1 LSDENRNAEEEKK
14 GIFGSIKEVF
24 MQIIEELL
32 EPPTISA
39 VRSLEIYPFC
49 FTVYTILV
57 KLWKCS
63 KRFQLMQCA
72 HSTQIFGF
80 VVGAI
85 PWLKSFIIGE
95 NAPLHVIQETLQLL
109 G

>member
-1 LSDENRNAEEEKK
+1 
-14 GIFGSIKEVF
+14 
-24 MQIIEELL
+24 M
-32 EPPTISA
+32 
-39 VRSLEIYPFC
+39 
-49 FTVYTILV
+49 LV
-57 KLWKCS
+57 KLRRCS
-63 KRFQLMQCA
+63 ELFQLMQYA
-72 HSTQIFGF
+72 LSSQILGF

>member
-1 LSDENRNAEEEKK
+1 M
-14 GIFGSIKEVF
+14 FGNIKEVSA
-24 MQIIEELL
+24 QIIEELL

-39 VRSLEIYPFC
+39 VCSLEINPLC
-49 FTVYTILV
+49 LILCKV
-57 KLWKCS
+57 VL
-63 KRFQLMQCA
+63 LMQCA
-72 HSTQIFGF
+72 LPQILGF